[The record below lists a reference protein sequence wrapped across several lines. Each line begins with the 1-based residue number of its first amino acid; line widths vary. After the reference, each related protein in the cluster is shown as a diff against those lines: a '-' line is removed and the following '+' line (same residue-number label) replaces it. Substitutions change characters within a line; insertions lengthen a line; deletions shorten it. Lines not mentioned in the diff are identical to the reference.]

1 MSVTPHSGGYC
12 CAQTCSGSQMQ
23 KVLVQGERRANVAAR
38 GTTALGSGEAAE
50 GNEVTPKAIG
60 SLSKLQVV
68 WKGYP

>member
-1 MSVTPHSGGYC
+1 
-12 CAQTCSGSQMQ
+12 MQ

-50 GNEVTPKAIG
+50 GNQVTPKATG

-68 WKGYP
+68 WKGYT